1 MFEILNNKPLLLT
14 IDNFLKASECEEII
28 NYSWPWKRSGGY
40 DHSTHASKETPER
53 TSSTVFINSKDPTIP
68 KVLKNINSKISEFFK
83 IDYSKLEPPQL
94 QRYEPGQLYIP
105 HWDYFFHGP
114 HINNNRVCTTIIY
127 LNDNFTGGTTT
138 FPKLNK
144 VIQPKQGKILYFEY
158 DYIQEQN
165 VLTMHSGDKV
175 LNGSKYIVT
184 TWIRKTKWP

>member
-127 LNDNFTGGTTT
+127 LNDNFEGGHTI
-138 FPKLNK
+138 FYDDNWNK
-144 VIQPKQGKILYFEY
+144 TMDIKPEKGKALLFDIDLWHRGDMLISGTKQ
-158 DYIQEQN
+158 
-165 VLTMHSGDKV
+165 
-175 LNGSKYIVT
+175 
-184 TWIRKTKWP
+184 WIGCEIIGNFT